1 MNTRAIVA
9 SVGARTA
16 LGLTAPQTAFLLRT
30 GVTAI
35 HAAPLV
41 DSQGE
46 PITMCWLPTVDPR
59 CTGEARAAR
68 LAEPALAEV
77 YAGLGPSARAL
88 STRLVVCLGEQY
100 AEKGDRDAAARG
112 ADLAGRVH
120 LAAREIV
127 PGCELDVS
135 VRGAAGAAIAL
146 ARALTAMAE
155 RRVDAVLLAGV
166 HTDYDPA
173 AIARLEGQGRLFT
186 PRNLDALI
194 PGEAAAFALLVREDV
209 ARAAKLPAL
218 ARVVGVGTGVDR
230 ATPDNDEPAFD
241 ARGLTAAVR
250 AAGADLTAEQ
260 LKVGWSWNDLTF
272 EMRRTYEWQAMVTR
286 TGGLWGEPYATEWP
300 AQRLGHL
307 GAAALPLHVALAC
320 EGWRR
325 GWAPSSIAISLVGS
339 DGGDRGA
346 VALVA

>member
-1 MNTRAIVA
+1 MNTRAIVV

-16 LGLTAPQTAFLLRT
+16 LGLDAPQTAFLLRT

-46 PITMCWLPTVDPR
+46 PVTMCYLPTLDPR
-59 CTGEARAAR
+59 CTGEDRAAR
-68 LAEPALAEV
+68 LAQPALEEV
-77 YAGLGPSARAL
+77 FAALGLAARAL
-88 STRLVVCLGEQY
+88 STRLVVCLGE
-100 AEKGDRDAAARG
+100 ADGRREDRDAVARG
-112 ADLAGRVH
+112 ADLAGRIH
-120 LAAREIV
+120 LAAREILPDV
-127 PGCELDVS
+127 ELDVS

-146 ARALTAMAE
+146 GRALQSIAD
-155 RRVDAVLLAGV
+155 RRIDAVLLGGV

-173 AIARLEGQGRLFT
+173 VIARLEEQGRLFT
-186 PRNLDALI
+186 PRNLDAII
-194 PGEAAAFALLVREDV
+194 PGEAAAFVLLVREDA

-250 AAGADLTAEQ
+250 AAGADLTADQ

-307 GAAALPLHVALAC
+307 GAAALPLHMALAV

-325 GWAPSSIAISLVGS
+325 GWAPSSIAMSLVGS

-346 VALVA
+346 VALVQ